1 MLQKDMLYKDEVNQK
16 INDMSPNKQG
26 KQCTNSYENGTRP
39 IPGQFQENCEADLEN
54 DQNKSM
60 QDRKL

>member
-1 MLQKDMLYKDEVNQK
+1 MRLTKK

-60 QDRKL
+60 QDRRL